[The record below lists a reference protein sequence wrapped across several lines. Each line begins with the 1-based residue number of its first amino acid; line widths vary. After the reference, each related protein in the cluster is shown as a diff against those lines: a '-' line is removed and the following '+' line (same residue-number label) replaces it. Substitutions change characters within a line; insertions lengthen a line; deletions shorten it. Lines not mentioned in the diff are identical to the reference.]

1 MLLIYIIIFY
11 YICEVG
17 IGGVWNFILFIKV
30 FISSLYGVII
40 VYLLF
45 VNMLLCEVLGKWIVF
60 IVNVMVCINMI
71 GVWVFMFFFNVWFRN
86 IVGV

>member
-30 FISSLYGVII
+30 FISSLFGVRN

-45 VNMLLCEVLGKWIVF
+45 VDML
-60 IVNVMVCINMI
+60 
-71 GVWVFMFFFNVWFRN
+71 
-86 IVGV
+86 

>member
-30 FISSLYGVII
+30 FISSLYGVRN

-45 VNMLLCEVLGKWIVF
+45 VDMLLCEVLGMWIDCFYSECNGMYKYDWCLSVYVF
-60 IVNVMVCINMI
+60 
-71 GVWVFMFFFNVWFRN
+71 F
-86 IVGV
+86 